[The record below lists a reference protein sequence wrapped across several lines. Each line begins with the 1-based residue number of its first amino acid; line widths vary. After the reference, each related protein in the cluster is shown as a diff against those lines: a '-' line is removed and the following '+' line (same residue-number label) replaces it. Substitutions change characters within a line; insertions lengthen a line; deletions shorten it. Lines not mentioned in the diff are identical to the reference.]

1 MSTSID
7 FVKQYGG
14 KTFEE
19 LPFCDVD
26 NLLLCEIFY
35 MPFEKVIYDRYD
47 REPVSF
53 KEACDRVFAYNGYKH
68 VAAGLV
74 LPKSISVKMMA
85 MANSARYRDMKMV
98 ACKTVFN
105 FNPAIQFA
113 AVTFILPDNTLV
125 VVYRGTDDT
134 FVGWKEDFD
143 IYTRIVVPS
152 HKLGVEYLNNIAKA
166 YKGDIIIC
174 GHSKGGNIGL
184 YSALNCNKTVRKRIA
199 RLYNNDGPGFHDYR
213 YLNSQAYRDL
223 LPNYRHFV
231 PSNSIIG
238 MLMAHDDD
246 YQIVKSTHF
255 FGMLQHAPYTWK
267 TNGASFATKEDLY
280 FMAKVTDI
288 GLRKMIFSLSDN
300 QSVVFDKVMET
311 IVEGVGQVNLTNFA
325 RNLGSSVRG
334 MVKAFRG
341 LDEETRKVWNSNF
354 EGAGK
359 IFSDAVSAVRE
370 KDTVNRDAD
379 ERAAE
384 LVSET

>member
-1 MSTSID
+1 
-7 FVKQYGG
+7 
-14 KTFEE
+14 
-19 LPFCDVD
+19 
-26 NLLLCEIFY
+26 
-35 MPFEKVIYDRYD
+35 
-47 REPVSF
+47 
-53 KEACDRVFAYNGYKH
+53 
-68 VAAGLV
+68 
-74 LPKSISVKMMA
+74 
-85 MANSARYRDMKMV
+85 
-98 ACKTVFN
+98 
-105 FNPAIQFA
+105 
-113 AVTFILPDNTLV
+113 
-125 VVYRGTDDT
+125 
-134 FVGWKEDFD
+134 
-143 IYTRIVVPS
+143 
-152 HKLGVEYLNNIAKA
+152 
-166 YKGDIIIC
+166 
-174 GHSKGGNIGL
+174 
-184 YSALNCNKTVRKRIA
+184 
-199 RLYNNDGPGFHDYR
+199 
-213 YLNSQAYRDL
+213 
-223 LPNYRHFV
+223 
-231 PSNSIIG
+231 
-238 MLMAHDDD
+238 
-246 YQIVKSTHF
+246 KSTHF

-384 LVSET
+384 LVSEA